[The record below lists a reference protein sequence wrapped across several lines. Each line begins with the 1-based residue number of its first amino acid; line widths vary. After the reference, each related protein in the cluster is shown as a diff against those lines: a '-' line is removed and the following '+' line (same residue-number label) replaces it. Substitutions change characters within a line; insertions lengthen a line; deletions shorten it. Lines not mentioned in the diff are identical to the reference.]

1 VTYTAP
7 APVVTYRAPAP
18 APVAT
23 YRAPATTT
31 VVDTTGVGSREIAG
45 TLIAPQGTVYAA
57 TTPPPA
63 FTPPRA
69 VRTYVT
75 TNPLDPVYLEGNLA
89 VGAGIPED
97 ITLSAVPNY
106 RYQYVYVNDR
116 PVLVD
121 PATRRIVYVYR

>member
-1 VTYTAP
+1 M
-7 APVVTYRAPAP
+7 
-18 APVAT
+18 
-23 YRAPATTT
+23 
-31 VVDTTGVGSREIAG
+31 
-45 TLIAPQGTVYAA
+45 
-57 TTPPPA
+57 
-63 FTPPRA
+63 
-69 VRTYVT
+69 T